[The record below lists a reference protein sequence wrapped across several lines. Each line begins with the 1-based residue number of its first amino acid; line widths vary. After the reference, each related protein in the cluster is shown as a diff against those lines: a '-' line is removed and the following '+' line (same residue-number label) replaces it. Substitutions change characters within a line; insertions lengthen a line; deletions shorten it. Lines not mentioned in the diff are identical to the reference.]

1 MWVKSENSEPVKPA
15 ALDTTGKRVIV
26 RRGFRLVPA
35 TDEKPEHYE
44 YEEWQMTEDAYEVY
58 KSLITLINEQSD
70 ALVELAEL
78 IAEVV

>member
-1 MWVKSENSEPVKPA
+1 M
-15 ALDTTGKRVIV
+15 IV
-26 RRGFRLVPA
+26 RRGFRFVPA
-35 TDEKPEHYE
+35 TDETPAHYE

-58 KSLITLINEQSD
+58 NSLITLIDEQSD